1 MDSSNVVVD
10 CGSTDGEGIEVG
22 SFNVE
27 EEDDDACWEPKID
40 MCFSSLDEVK
50 SFYKEYAFRKGFEW
64 KIRTSRKGRDGEVCY
79 LILACTREGSQVT
92 KSLCTLKT
100 RPTMGKNCPAK
111 ICIKLK

>member
-40 MCFSSLDEVK
+40 MF
-50 SFYKEYAFRKGFEW
+50 F
-64 KIRTSRKGRDGEVCY
+64 
-79 LILACTREGSQVT
+79 
-92 KSLCTLKT
+92 
-100 RPTMGKNCPAK
+100 
-111 ICIKLK
+111 